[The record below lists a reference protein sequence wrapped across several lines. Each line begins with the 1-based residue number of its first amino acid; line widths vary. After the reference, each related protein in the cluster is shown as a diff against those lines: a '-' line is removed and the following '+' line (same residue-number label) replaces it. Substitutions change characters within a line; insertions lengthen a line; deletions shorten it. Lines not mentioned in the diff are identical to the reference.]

1 MAYIY
6 IHLPQNEDIGFRERS
21 YSVIEGL
28 LEYEGRDVLY
38 LLADASDI
46 SFCDRSY
53 ASHLASVFCDRSYAS
68 HLASVNVKG
77 YVKSWKYGTNEAGE
91 YVSEVESITDEEDKR
106 AITGILRSAHSIS
119 SVNFF

>member
-6 IHLPQNEDIGFRERS
+6 VHLPQNEDIGFRERS

-38 LLADASDI
+38 LLVDASDI
-46 SFCDRSY
+46 T
-53 ASHLASVFCDRSYAS
+53 FCDRSYAS

-77 YVKSWKYGTNEAGE
+77 YVTRWKYGVNEAGE
-91 YVSEVESITDEEDKR
+91 YTSEVESITDEEDKR
-106 AITGILRSAHSIS
+106 AITGILRSTHSIS

>member
-38 LLADASDI
+38 LLVDASDI
-46 SFCDRSY
+46 T
-53 ASHLASVFCDRSYAS
+53 FCDRSYAS

-77 YVKSWKYGTNEAGE
+77 YVTRWKYGANEAGE
-91 YVSEVESITDEEDKR
+91 HMSEVESITDEEDKR
-106 AITGILRSAHSIS
+106 AITDIMRSTHSIS
-119 SVNFF
+119 AVNFF